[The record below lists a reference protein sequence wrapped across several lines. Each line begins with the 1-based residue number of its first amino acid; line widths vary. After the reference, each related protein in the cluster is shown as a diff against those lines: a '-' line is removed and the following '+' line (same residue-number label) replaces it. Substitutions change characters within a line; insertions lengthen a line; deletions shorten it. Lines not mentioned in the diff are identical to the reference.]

1 MKGDNMKISSF
12 GNRENIVVSNETTLK
27 EGKGQVEFAKAL
39 NDVNR
44 REYKEDLQK
53 LIAEVDKMAEKLAR
67 SRTLND
73 LRNYKRAVQEFLN
86 RTIRNAYETRNEAS
100 WDRMGRQKLYVLIK
114 KVDQGLE
121 EISRQ
126 VLNEQEDSL
135 KILEKQDEI
144 RGLLVDMYL

>member
-1 MKGDNMKISSF
+1 MKISSF
-12 GNRENIVVSNETTLK
+12 GNRENIILNNETAVK

-39 NDVNR
+39 TEVSQR
-44 REYKEDLQK
+44 AYKEDLEK

-73 LRNYKRAVQEFLN
+73 LRNYKRAVRDFLN
-86 RTIRNAYETRNEAS
+86 NTIRNAFQVHDEAG

-114 KVDQGLE
+114 KVDEGLE
-121 EISRQ
+121 QLSRQ
-126 VLNEQEDSL
+126 VLDDQEDSL
-135 KILEKQDEI
+135 KVLEKLDEI